1 MRMKCSLLSG
11 CIVLLSLF
19 QTESFSPK
27 PWTVTVRKTS
37 VPMHDSKPNKWG
49 IRHQIR
55 KNPKRNHN
63 CITLKSSID
72 GDDDL
77 RTNINDNRFI
87 NTIQNVWKEFIDSLS
102 IQGPPPP
109 IKVENTSLLLYDV
122 FLLINLTVSISFWVV
137 HRMNFYSITPAL
149 SEGSLLCILWII
161 SGLRYGS
168 FLYSAVDGH
177 YDTSKPE
184 NYNKGGPKSA
194 FLLGLSTMISTANL
208 RILVALVLAVLQ
220 HRPVGAAYGEDLIP
234 LEIAFGIVLM
244 SLWRLLHSTYTM
256 R

>member
-1 MRMKCSLLSG
+1 MKCFLVTVCL
-11 CIVLLSLF
+11 IVLLCQC

-27 PWTVTVRKTS
+27 PLTVWKTS
-37 VPMHDSKPNKWG
+37 VPIHDCKPN
-49 IRHQIR
+49 IVDLRHAIHRNIIR
-55 KNPKRNHN
+55 KKKRVSMN
-63 CITLKSSID
+63 SSID

-77 RTNINDNRFI
+77 RMETNEKRSQ
-87 NTIQNVWKEFIDSLS
+87 NTIQTFVREFLNSLS

-109 IKVENTSLLLYDV
+109 IKVENSSLLLYDV

-137 HRMNFYSITPAL
+137 HRMDFYNITPAL

-161 SGLRYGS
+161 SGLRNGS

-184 NYNKGGPKSA
+184 NFNKGGPKSA
-194 FLLGLSTMISTANL
+194 LLLGLSTMISTANL
-208 RILVALVLAVLQ
+208 RILVALVLAVFQ
-220 HRPVGAAYGEDLIP
+220 HRPVGTAYGEDLIP
-234 LEIAFGIVLM
+234 LEIPFGIMLM